1 MNQTKE
7 SMVESLHK
15 GICNVTFE
23 KVDGTTRIMNC
34 TLKPNIL
41 AEGNGAGFIQKEI
54 QLTEE
59 AKNSEVI
66 PVWDM
71 DAQSWRSFR
80 VSSVQGF
87 ETGSLLNG

>member
-15 GICNVTFE
+15 GICKVTFE
-23 KVDGTTRIMNC
+23 KVDGSTRIMNC
-34 TLKPNIL
+34 TLKPTIL
-41 AEGNGAGFIQKEI
+41 AEETNGGFIKKEI
-54 QLTEE
+54 ELNEE
-59 AKNSEVI
+59 AKNTEVI

-71 DAQSWRSFR
+71 DEQAWRSFR

>member
-15 GICNVTFE
+15 GICKVTFE
-23 KVDGTTRIMNC
+23 KVDGSTRIMNC

-41 AEGNGAGFIQKEI
+41 AKETGGGFIAEEI
-54 QLTEE
+54 KLTEE
-59 AKNSEVI
+59 AKNTEVI

-71 DAQSWRSFR
+71 ESQGWRSFR
-80 VSSVQGF
+80 VTSVQNF

>member
-7 SMVESLHK
+7 SMIESLHRGVCK
-15 GICNVTFE
+15 VTFE
-23 KVDGTTRIMNC
+23 KVDGSTRSMNC
-34 TLKPNIL
+34 TLKPTIL
-41 AEGNGAGFIQKEI
+41 AEENGAGFIQKET

-59 AKNSEVI
+59 AKNSEVV

-71 DAQSWRSFR
+71 DEQSWRSFR

>member
-7 SMVESLHK
+7 SMIESLHS
-15 GICNVTFE
+15 GIRKVIFE
-23 KVDGTTRIMNC
+23 KVDGSTRIMNC
-34 TLKPNIL
+34 TLKPTIL
-41 AEGNGAGFIQKEI
+41 AEETSGGFIKKEI
-54 QLTEE
+54 ELNEE
-59 AKNSEVI
+59 AKNTEVI

-71 DAQSWRSFR
+71 DEQAWRSFR

>member
-1 MNQTKE
+1 
-7 SMVESLHK
+7 MVGSLLK
-15 GICNVTFE
+15 GICKVTFE

-34 TLKPNIL
+34 TLKPTIL
-41 AEGNGAGFIQKEI
+41 AEESGGGFIQKET

-59 AKNSEVI
+59 AKNSEVV

-71 DAQSWRSFR
+71 EAQGWRSFR
-80 VSSVQGF
+80 VSSVQSF

>member
-15 GICNVTFE
+15 GICKVTFE

-34 TLKPNIL
+34 TLKPTIL
-41 AEGNGAGFIQKEI
+41 AQESGGGFIQKET

-59 AKNSEVI
+59 AKNSEVV
-66 PVWDM
+66 PVWDI
-71 DAQSWRSFR
+71 DSQGWRSFR
-80 VSSVQGF
+80 VGSVQGF

>member
-15 GICNVTFE
+15 GICKVTFE

-34 TLKPNIL
+34 TLKPTIL
-41 AEGNGAGFIQKEI
+41 AQESGGGFIQKET

-59 AKNSEVI
+59 AKNSEVV
-66 PVWDM
+66 PVWDI
-71 DAQSWRSFR
+71 DSQGWRSFR

-87 ETGSLLNG
+87 EIGNLLNG